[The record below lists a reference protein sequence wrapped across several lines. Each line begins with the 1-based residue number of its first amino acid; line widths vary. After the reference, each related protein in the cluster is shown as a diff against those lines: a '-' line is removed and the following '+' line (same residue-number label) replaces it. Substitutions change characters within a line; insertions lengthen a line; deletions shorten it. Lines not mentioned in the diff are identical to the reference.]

1 MIPEKG
7 SALPSTVV
15 SALSKGEK
23 IEAIKLLREA
33 RGIGLKEAKDIVE
46 EYVETHPELS
56 RQLAAAQGEML
67 KSFLR
72 GLIAVAALSAA
83 AYWFFFVK

>member
-1 MIPEKG
+1 MIPVKG
-7 SALPSTVV
+7 STLPSPVV

-23 IEAIKLLREA
+23 IEAINLLREA

-46 EYVETHPELS
+46 EYVESHPELS

-72 GLIAVAALSAA
+72 VLIAVAALSAA
-83 AYWFFFVK
+83 AYLLFFIK

>member
-7 SALPSTVV
+7 SALPSPVV
-15 SALSKGEK
+15 NALSKGEK

-56 RQLAAAQGEML
+56 RQLSAAQGEML
-67 KSFLR
+67 KSFLQR
-72 GLIAVAALSAA
+72 LIAVAALSGA